1 MNSNP
6 HPIILAIGI
15 CLLCAYHKAGS
26 QTIKDKDGNTYTI
39 KTMPD
44 NKQWMT
50 ANLNTNIPGS
60 YCYENAAQYC
70 NKYGRLY
77 TWKSAQEGCKLL
89 GEEWRLPTH
98 EEWKQLAKYYG
109 GIYGDSNDSGR
120 TVFKALLDGGNAGFN
135 ALLGGGGEPAADRYA
150 RLEAH
155 GFYWTATASDT
166 ALAWYCNFGK
176 GSGKLFIQ
184 KDGEKPLAFSVR
196 CIR

>member
-1 MNSNP
+1 M
-6 HPIILAIGI
+6 L
-15 CLLCAYHKAGS
+15 
-26 QTIKDKDGNTYTI
+26 IK
-39 KTMPD
+39 
-44 NKQWMT
+44 
-50 ANLNTNIPGS
+50 
-60 YCYENAAQYC
+60 CENC
-70 NKYGRLY
+70 V
-77 TWKSAQEGCKLL
+77 KL
-89 GEEWRLPTH
+89 EWRLPTH
-98 EEWKQLAKYYG
+98 EEWKQPAKYYG

-135 ALLGGGGEPAADRYA
+135 ALLGGGGEPADDRYT

-184 KDGEKPLAFSVR
+184 KDGEKPRAFSVR

>member
-1 MNSNP
+1 MK
-6 HPIILAIGI
+6 HIINLTIAI
-15 CLLCAYHKAGS
+15 CLLGICHKSNG
-26 QTIKDKDGNTYTI
+26 QTLKDQDGNTYTI

-44 NKQWMT
+44 NKQWIT

-60 YCYENAAQYC
+60 YCYENAEQYC
-70 NKYGRLY
+70 KKYGRLY

-120 TVFKALLDGGNAGFN
+120 TVYKALLDGGNAGFN
-135 ALLGGGGEPAADRYA
+135 ALLGGGGEPAADKDA

-166 ALAWYCNFGK
+166 ANAWFCNFGK

-184 KDGEKPLAFSVR
+184 NDGEKPGAFSVR
-196 CIR
+196 CIKQ